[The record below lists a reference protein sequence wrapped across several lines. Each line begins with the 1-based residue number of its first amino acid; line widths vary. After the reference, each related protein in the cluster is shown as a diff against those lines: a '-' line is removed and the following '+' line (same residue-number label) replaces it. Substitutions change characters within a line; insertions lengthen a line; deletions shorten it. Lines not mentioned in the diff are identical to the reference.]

1 MENFYRPGLEMG
13 YMASVPIQLART
25 WHYLTGRE
33 AGKCGLSCM
42 PRTIRKQMSE

>member
-13 YMASVPIQLART
+13 YMASVPIQLARNC
-25 WHYLTGRE
+25 HYLTGRE
-33 AGKCGLSCM
+33 AVKCGLSCM